1 MQAFE
6 PGALVLLASAL
17 SVDGHPPPAPSDWP
31 PAQSVT
37 RGALRAALR
46 AYDAAGAAGAGAFDA
61 AVTHDAIVAHVMA
74 GYPRDAATA
83 YNRACYFTRREN
95 WAQAQ
100 AALDRAVEYG
110 GEQMRT
116 WAQKD
121 PVLDPYRKRPG
132 AEAEL
137 EHRIDAMTDP
147 QPSPPPPQPAS
158 PAKVTVRVR
167 VVTAARQLWDRLRGA
182 RPGLRPQ

>member
-1 MQAFE
+1 
-6 PGALVLLASAL
+6 
-17 SVDGHPPPAPSDWP
+17 
-31 PAQSVT
+31 
-37 RGALRAALR
+37 
-46 AYDAAGAAGAGAFDA
+46 
-61 AVTHDAIVAHVMA
+61 
-74 GYPRDAATA
+74 
-83 YNRACYFTRREN
+83 
-95 WAQAQ
+95 
-100 AALDRAVEYG
+100 
-110 GEQMRT
+110 
-116 WAQKD
+116 
-121 PVLDPYRKRPG
+121 VLDPYRKRPG